1 MKKLK
6 LLCKEF
12 FVESIPLLFAFEDTK
27 SMPLNFVFERGVSQ
41 PLSFEKVNYF
51 GFDSSIEF
59 NLSAKSKGTD
69 D

>member
-27 SMPLNFVFERGVSQ
+27 SMPLNFVFERGVS
-41 PLSFEKVNYF
+41 
-51 GFDSSIEF
+51 
-59 NLSAKSKGTD
+59 
-69 D
+69 